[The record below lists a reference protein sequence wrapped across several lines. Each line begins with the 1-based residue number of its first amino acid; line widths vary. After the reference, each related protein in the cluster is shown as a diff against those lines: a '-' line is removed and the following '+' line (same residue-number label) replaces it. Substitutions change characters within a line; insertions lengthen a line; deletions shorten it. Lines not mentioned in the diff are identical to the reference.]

1 MMPWNKGKLGN
12 TTTPR
17 KSPGLRV
24 QLRDE
29 MQERINWL
37 PLTQEETTD
46 LLELLAE
53 EIENSFEKEYEAYR
67 SRLQAVYD
75 KLLAEMEGK
84 R

>member
-1 MMPWNKGKLGN
+1 
-12 TTTPR
+12 
-17 KSPGLRV
+17 
-24 QLRDE
+24 

-53 EIENSFEKEYEAYR
+53 EIDRRFEKEYEAYR

-75 KLLAEMEGK
+75 KLLLESEGK

>member
-1 MMPWNKGKLGN
+1 
-12 TTTPR
+12 
-17 KSPGLRV
+17 
-24 QLRDE
+24 

-67 SRLQAVYD
+67 ARLQSVYD
-75 KLLAEMEGK
+75 KLLLEADGK